1 MENNYGFSLIGAKFS
16 IYTVFVDGSTQFCL
30 FKKKISTKLTI
41 MGYSV
46 FFLFVVF
53 PVKLQKD
60 PPLLNL
66 PFPA

>member
-1 MENNYGFSLIGAKFS
+1 MEVPN
-16 IYTVFVDGSTQFCL
+16 FVCL
-30 FKKKISTKLTI
+30 KKKKFTKLKI
-41 MGYSV
+41 MGYSG
-46 FFLFVVF
+46 FLLFVVF